1 MYFPER
7 AIIKAADLVL
17 EIGPGAFPDYRA
29 HVYAD
34 KYSGTSDVD
43 LAQFGGRRPKKLRK
57 PCIRIPE
64 GLAELPDGAF
74 DYIICSHVLEHL
86 TDNELSSLVGH
97 VNRLAPRVYIEVPS
111 YCYEVIYSFDVHKR
125 VITLQYGQVVTLNK
139 KNLEVNELL
148 AHLFRKM
155 RGSGLKPDTQ
165 MPDLFVEGAEFKT
178 PVGVHILDTH
188 AEFKAVVS
196 LKYGDDF
203 IPVPRRRID
212 RVRVKAQQFARRYK
226 PMAKGLR
233 ARLECVLKSVSRCN
247 RLDLQQ

>member
-7 AIIKAADLVL
+7 SNIKAQDLVL

-29 HVYAD
+29 HIYAD
-34 KYSGTSDVD
+34 KYSGSSDVD
-43 LAQFGGRRPKKLRK
+43 LAQFGGRRPQKLRK

-64 GLAELPDGAF
+64 GLAELPDRSF

-86 TDNELSSLVGH
+86 TDSELISVVNH
-97 VNRLAPRVYIEVPS
+97 INRLAPRVYIEVPS
-111 YCYEVIYSFDVHKR
+111 YFYEGIYSFDVHTR
-125 VITLQYGQVVTLNK
+125 VTTLQSDRVLTLSK

-155 RGSGLKPDTQ
+155 RDSGLKPDTQ

-178 PVGVHILDTH
+178 PIGVHILESH
-188 AEFKAVVS
+188 AEFKSALS

-203 IPVPRRRID
+203 IPVPRRLID
-212 RVRVKAQQFARRYK
+212 RARVKALQLARRYQ
-226 PMAKGLR
+226 PLAKDLR
-233 ARLECVLKSVSRCN
+233 ARLDSVLLNVSHCN
-247 RLDLQQ
+247 RLDLQE